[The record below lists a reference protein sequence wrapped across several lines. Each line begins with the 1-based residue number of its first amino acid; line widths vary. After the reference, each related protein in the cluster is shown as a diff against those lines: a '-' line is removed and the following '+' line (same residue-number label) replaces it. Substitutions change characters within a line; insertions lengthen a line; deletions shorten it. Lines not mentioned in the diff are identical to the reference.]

1 MAITDENNGTGM
13 VMPVQPLGGYG
24 GGNNGGFGGWG
35 SDWIILFLFAM
46 MFGGFG
52 GGFGGF
58 GGYGNMQLGYD
69 FPWLLTGQQNIN
81 SNTNGGFRDAMIND
95 NITSVRDGIAFT
107 FQYG

>member
-24 GGNNGGFGGWG
+24 GGNNGGFGWG

-58 GGYGNMQLGYD
+58 GGYGNMALGYD

-95 NITSVRDGIAFT
+95 NITSVRDGIA
-107 FQYG
+107 GLSR